1 MASPRAFVVFLAE
14 VEKKRLLKGQLADD
28 LAALHIKHKH
38 CLLPLL
44 FLAVRVP
51 LTKICLIFTLIPLA
65 PQKGKA
71 KKTFLKKKITFSYI
85 NT

>member
-1 MASPRAFVVFLAE
+1 MASPRAFEVFLAE

-38 CLLPLL
+38 CLLPLS
-44 FLAVRVP
+44 FLAVHVP
-51 LTKICLIFTLIPLA
+51 LTKICLIFTLIHLT
-65 PQKGKA
+65 PQKEKA
-71 KKTFLKKKITFSYI
+71 KKTFFLKKITFSYI